1 MLIKRAL
8 LIGCALGCVAALSAY
23 WLHLT
28 SRTESARQGV
38 LSTAPSEQRTSY
50 YLNTEKGFENVRTE
64 RFSIP
69 FSLSTVEWRSE
80 DDTAQISIRLT
91 SSAQPHRDAGYCIE
105 ILANENRT
113 LIWWG
118 YNLRPKLAPDLRAE
132 QAAIID
138 LTQNAVVGYGQV
150 RFTGDTIHI
159 SLPEPLQSVEVAY
172 LRFIPSQQ
180 AFKQSGGS
188 VGIVSILRSQ
198 PAPAWGARVRSV
210 QGGYVWH
217 QETR

>member
-38 LSTAPSEQRTSY
+38 LSNAPQEQRTSY
-50 YLNTEKGFENVRTE
+50 YLHTEKGFENVRAE
-64 RFSIP
+64 RFSVP
-69 FSLSTVEWRSE
+69 CSLNTVEWRSE
-80 DDTAQISIRLT
+80 DDSAQISIQLT
-91 SSAQPHRDAGYCIE
+91 SSAQSHKDAGYCIE
-105 ILANENRT
+105 IVANENRT
-113 LIWWG
+113 LLWWG
-118 YNLRPKLAPDLRAE
+118 YNLRPKLAPDLLAD
-132 QAAIID
+132 QVAIID

-150 RFTGDTIHI
+150 RLTDDTIHI
-159 SLPEPLQSVEVAY
+159 SLPKPLQSVEVAY
-172 LRFIPSQQ
+172 LRFVPSQW
-180 AFKQSGGS
+180 AFKHSGGR
-188 VGIVSILRSQ
+188 VRIVSILRSQ
-198 PAPAWGARVRSV
+198 PAPASGARVRSI